1 MHKSYWREFVMTSLR
16 SKKTRIIA
24 LVLAL
29 ALAAVI
35 FIIPTTTGSAASSF
49 TTVNYKANQQY
60 LRYVPSTYKAGEE
73 VPLVVALHG
82 CSQTASQFATSTKLN
97 KMAEKYNFIVIYPQQ
112 AVTRQVI
119 MCWSF
124 FSSTSRNST
133 EPKMIVNMVNQVKS
147 KYSIDDEQVFVCGF
161 SAGGAM
167 ASTLALCY
175 PDVFAAASIASGLMH
190 NSCNMMT
197 YATAMLAGSSNS
209 PTTTGRSAYSS
220 AGSKA
225 HVIPVITFHGLS
237 DTTVNVVNSYQV
249 MTQFGTFNDLADD
262 GQLNSSIRGDSDK
275 QTTTPTYIHYEHFDA
290 NGDIV
295 MERYVVSE
303 LAGIYAHVWNGGDG
317 ISYNNAAST
326 IDQTQLMLDFWFKTT
341 GDKVEAE
348 EEEETTTT
356 TTTTKAPTT
365 TTTKKTTTKA
375 TTTTTTK
382 KVTTTTTTKATT
394 KATTTTTKATTTTTK
409 APTTTTT
416 TKAPTTTTTTRKTT
430 TTTKRTTTTRKGF
443 GGWWSWW

>member
-1 MHKSYWREFVMTSLR
+1 MTR
-16 SKKTRIIA
+16 SKKARVVAMIMA
-24 LVLAL
+24 LVLAV
-29 ALAAVI
+29 AI
-35 FIIPTTTGSAASSF
+35 FIVPAATGSAASSF
-49 TTVNYKANQQY
+49 KTVTYKLNQQY
-60 LRYVPSTYKAGEE
+60 LRYVPSTYKAGTE

-82 CSQTASQFATSTKLN
+82 CSQTAAQFATSTKLN

-147 KYSIDDEQVFVCGF
+147 QYSIDDSKVFVCGF

-175 PDVFAAASIASGLMH
+175 PDVFAAASITSGLMF
-190 NSCNMMT
+190 NSCNMLT

-220 AGSKA
+220 AGAKA
-225 HVIPVITFHGLS
+225 HVIPVITFHGLT
-237 DTTVNVVNSYQV
+237 DTTVNVVNSYQI
-249 MTQFGTFNDLADD
+249 MCQFATFNDLADD
-262 GQLNSSIRGDSDK
+262 GKLNNTIRGASDR
-275 QTTTPTYIHYEHFDA
+275 QTTTPTYIHYEHYDA
-290 NGDIV
+290 NGDVIV
-295 MERYVVSE
+295 ERYVVSE

-317 ISYNNAAST
+317 ISYNNPAST
-326 IDQTQLMLDFWFKTT
+326 IDQTELMLEFWFRTT
-341 GDKVEAE
+341 GDKAEVE
-348 EEEETTTT
+348 EEETTTTT

-365 TTTKKTTTKA
+365 TTTKATTTTTKA
-375 TTTTTTK
+375 TTTTT
-382 KVTTTTTTKATT
+382 KVTTTTTTKAPT
-394 KATTTTTKATTTTTK
+394 TTTTTKATTTTTK

-416 TKAPTTTTTTRKTT
+416 KKATTT
-430 TTTKRTTTTRKGF
+430 TTTKRTTTTKKSF
-443 GGWWSWW
+443 YNPWWPWW

>member
-1 MHKSYWREFVMTSLR
+1 MKH
-16 SKKTRIIA
+16 SKKARVVALIMA
-24 LVLAL
+24 LVLAV
-29 ALAAVI
+29 AIFVVPAA
-35 FIIPTTTGSAASSF
+35 TGSAASSF
-49 TTVNYKANQQY
+49 QTVNYKANQQY
-60 LRYVPSTYKAGEE
+60 LRYVPSTYKAGTE

-147 KYSIDDEQVFVCGF
+147 QYSIDDSKVFVCGF

-175 PDVFAAASIASGLMH
+175 PDVFAAASITSGLMH

-197 YATAMLAGSSNS
+197 YATAMLYGSSNS

-220 AGSKA
+220 AGTKA
-225 HVIPVITFHGLS
+225 HVIPVITFHGLT
-237 DTTVNVVNSYQV
+237 DTTVNVVNSYQI

-262 GQLNSSIRGDSDK
+262 GVLNSSIRGDSDK
-275 QTTTPTYIHYEHFDA
+275 QTTTPTYIHYEHYDA
-290 NGDIV
+290 NGDVI

-326 IDQTQLMLDFWFKTT
+326 IDQTELMLEFWFRTT
-341 GDKVEAE
+341 GDKKDVEV
-348 EEEETTTT
+348 EEETTTT

-365 TTTKKTTTKA
+365 TTTTKATTTTTKA
-375 TTTTTTK
+375 TTTTT

-394 KATTTTTKATTTTTK
+394 TKATTKATTTTTK

-416 TKAPTTTTTTRKTT
+416 TKATT

>member
-1 MHKSYWREFVMTSLR
+1 MAR
-16 SKKTRIIA
+16 SKKTRILAMILA
-24 LVLAL
+24 LV
-29 ALAAVI
+29 LAAVI
-35 FIIPTTTGSAASSF
+35 FVVPTTTGSAASSF
-49 TTVNYKANQQY
+49 KTVTYKLNQQY
-60 LRYVPSTYKAGEE
+60 LRYVPSTYKAGTE

-133 EPKMIVNMVNQVKS
+133 EPKMIVNMINQVKS
-147 KYSIDDEQVFVCGF
+147 QYSIDNDQVFVCGF

-175 PDVFAAASIASGLMH
+175 PDVFAAASVTSGLMY
-190 NSCNMMT
+190 NSCNMLT

-209 PTTTGRSAYSS
+209 PTSTGRSAYSA

-225 HVIPVITFHGLS
+225 HVIPIITFHGMY
-237 DTTVNVVNSYQV
+237 DTTVNVVNSYQI

-262 GQLNSSIRGDSDK
+262 GKLNSSIRGDSDK
-275 QTTTPTYIHYEHFDA
+275 QTTTLTYIHYEHYDA
-290 NGDIV
+290 NGDVI
-295 MERYVVSE
+295 MERYVVNE
-303 LAGIYAHVWNGGDG
+303 LDGIYAHVWNGGDG
-317 ISYNNAAST
+317 ISYNNAMST
-326 IDQTQLMLDFWFKTT
+326 IDQTELMLEFWFRTT
-341 GDKVEAE
+341 GDKAEVE
-348 EEEETTTT
+348 EEEETTT

-365 TTTKKTTTKA
+365 TTTTKK
-375 TTTTTTK
+375 TTTTTK
-382 KVTTTTTTKATT
+382 APTTTTTKRTTTTTTKAP
-394 KATTTTTKATTTTTK
+394 TTTTTKATTTTTK

-416 TKAPTTTTTTRKTT
+416 KKATTTTTRRT
-430 TTTKRTTTTRKGF
+430 TTTKRGF
-443 GGWWSWW
+443 FNPWFPWW

>member
-1 MHKSYWREFVMTSLR
+1 MFRKN
-16 SKKTRIIA
+16 SKITKILA
-24 LVLAL
+24 MVLAL
-29 ALAAVI
+29 MIATAL

-49 TTVNYKANQQY
+49 KTVTYKINQQY
-60 LRYVPSTYKAGEE
+60 LRYVPSTYKAGTE

-147 KYSIDDEQVFVCGF
+147 QYSIDDDQVFVCGF

-175 PDVFAAASIASGLMH
+175 PDVFAAASVTSGLMY

-197 YATAMLAGSSNS
+197 YAAAMVAGSSNS
-209 PTTTGRSAYSS
+209 PTSTGRSAYSA

-225 HVIPVITFHGLS
+225 HVIPIITFHGMY
-237 DTTVNVVNSYQV
+237 DTTVNVVNSYQI

-262 GQLNSSIRGDSDK
+262 GKLNSSIRGDSDK
-275 QTTTPTYIHYEHFDA
+275 QTTTFTYIHYEHYDA
-290 NGDIV
+290 NGDVI
-295 MERYVVSE
+295 MERYVVNE
-303 LAGIYAHVWNGGDG
+303 LDGIYAHVWNGGDG

-326 IDQTQLMLDFWFKTT
+326 IDQTELMLEFWFRTT
-341 GDKVEAE
+341 GNDKDVEVE
-348 EEEETTTT
+348 EPTTTT
-356 TTTTKAPTT
+356 TT
-365 TTTKKTTTKA
+365 
-375 TTTTTTK
+375 
-382 KVTTTTTTKATT
+382 TT

-409 APTTTTT
+409 ATTTTTTKATTTTT
-416 TKAPTTTTTTRKTT
+416 TKAPTTTTTKATTTTTTKAPTTTTTKAPTTTTTTKATT
-430 TTTKRTTTTRKGF
+430 TTTKRTTTTRRGF
-443 GGWWSWW
+443 FNPWFPWF

>member
-1 MHKSYWREFVMTSLR
+1 MKR
-16 SKKTRIIA
+16 SKKTRLLAMILA
-24 LVLAL
+24 LVLAV
-29 ALAAVI
+29 AI
-35 FIIPTTTGSAASSF
+35 FVVPATTGSAASSF
-49 TTVNYKANQQY
+49 TTVNYKMNQQY
-60 LRYVPSTYKAGEE
+60 LRYVPSTYKAGTE

-82 CSQTASQFATSTKLN
+82 CSQTAAQFATSTKLN

-112 AVTRQVI
+112 STMRQVL

-147 KYSIDDEQVFVCGF
+147 QYSIDNEQVFVCGF

-175 PDVFAAASIASGLMH
+175 PDVFAAASVTSGLMH

-197 YATAMLAGSSNS
+197 YAAAMLYGSSNS
-209 PTTTGRSAYSS
+209 PTATGRSAYSS

-225 HVIPVITFHGLS
+225 HVIPIITFHGLT
-237 DTTVNVVNSYQV
+237 DTTVNVVNSYQI

-262 GQLNSSIRGDSDK
+262 GKLNSSIRGDSDK
-275 QTTTPTYIHYEHFDA
+275 QTTTCTYIHYEHYDA
-290 NGDIV
+290 NGDVI

-317 ISYNNAAST
+317 ISYNNACST
-326 IDQTQLMLDFWFKTT
+326 IDQTQLMLDFWFRTT
-341 GDKVEAE
+341 GNKNEV

-356 TTTTKAPTT
+356 TTTTKAPITT
-365 TTTKKTTTKA
+365 TTTKAPT

-382 KVTTTTTTKATT
+382 PTTTTTT
-394 KATTTTTKATTTTTK
+394 TTTSTTTTTK

-416 TKAPTTTTTTRKTT
+416 TKVTTTTTKAT
-430 TTTKRTTTTRKGF
+430 TTTKRTTTTKKNF
-443 GGWWSWW
+443 FNPWWPWW

>member
-1 MHKSYWREFVMTSLR
+1 MTR

-24 LVLAL
+24 MVLAL
-29 ALAAVI
+29 ALALAI

-49 TTVNYKANQQY
+49 TTVNYKMNQQY
-60 LRYVPSTYKAGEE
+60 LRYVPSTYKAGTE

-112 AVTRQVI
+112 AATRQVLL
-119 MCWSF
+119 CWSF

-147 KYSIDDEQVFVCGF
+147 QYSIDNDQVFVCGF

-175 PDVFAAASIASGLMH
+175 PEIFAAASVTSGLMH

-197 YATAMLAGSSNS
+197 YATAMLYGSSNS
-209 PTTTGRSAYSS
+209 PTSTGRSAYSS

-225 HVIPVITFHGLS
+225 HVIPIITFHGLT
-237 DTTVNVVNSYQV
+237 DTTVNVVNSYQI
-249 MTQFGTFNDLADD
+249 MTQFATFNDLADD
-262 GQLNSSIRGDSDK
+262 GTLNSSIRGDSDK
-275 QTTTPTYIHYEHFDA
+275 QTTTPTYIHYEHYDA
-290 NGDIV
+290 NGDVI

-317 ISYNNAAST
+317 ISYNNAASS
-326 IDQTQLMLDFWFKTT
+326 IDQTQLMLDFWFRTT
-341 GDKVEAE
+341 GSDKEVE
-348 EEEETTTT
+348 EEEETTTTTTTKATTTTTTKKSTTTTTTKATTTTTKATTTTTTKAPTTTMTTTTT

-365 TTTKKTTTKA
+365 TTTKA
-375 TTTTTTK
+375 T
-382 KVTTTTTTKATT
+382 
-394 KATTTTTKATTTTTK
+394 
-409 APTTTTT
+409 
-416 TKAPTTTTTTRKTT
+416 TT
-430 TTTKRTTTTRKGF
+430 TTTKRTTTTTRKSF

>member
-1 MHKSYWREFVMTSLR
+1 MKR
-16 SKKTRIIA
+16 SKKARVVALVMA
-24 LVLAL
+24 LVLAV
-29 ALAAVI
+29 AI
-35 FIIPTTTGSAASSF
+35 FIVPATTGSAASSF
-49 TTVNYKANQQY
+49 KTVTYKTNQQY

-124 FSSTSRNST
+124 FSSNSRNST

-147 KYSIDDEQVFVCGF
+147 QYSIDDSKVFVCGF

-175 PDVFAAASIASGLMH
+175 PDVFAAASVTSGLMF

-197 YATAMLAGSSNS
+197 YATAMLYGSSNS

-225 HVIPVITFHGLS
+225 HVIPIITFHGLS
-237 DTTVNVVNSYQV
+237 DTTVNVVNSYQI

-326 IDQTQLMLDFWFKTT
+326 IDQTELMLEFWFKTT
-341 GDKVEAE
+341 GDKKDVE

-365 TTTKKTTTKA
+365 TTTKKTTT
-375 TTTTTTK
+375 
-382 KVTTTTTTKATT
+382 TT
-394 KATTTTTKATTTTTK
+394 KATTTTTKKTTTTTTTTK
-409 APTTTTT
+409 APTTTTTRRTTTTTTKAPTTTT

>member
-1 MHKSYWREFVMTSLR
+1 MAR
-16 SKKTRIIA
+16 SKKTRILAMVLA
-24 LVLAL
+24 LVLAV
-29 ALAAVI
+29 AV
-35 FIIPTTTGSAASSF
+35 FVVPATTGSAASSF
-49 TTVNYKANQQY
+49 KTVNYKMNQQY
-60 LRYVPSTYKAGEE
+60 LRYVPSTYKAGQE
-73 VPLVVALHG
+73 VPLIVALHG

-112 AVTRQVI
+112 STMRQVL

-147 KYSIDDEQVFVCGF
+147 QYSIDNDQVFVCGF

-175 PDVFAAASIASGLMH
+175 PDVFAAASVTSGLMH

-197 YATAMLAGSSNS
+197 YATAMLYGSSNS
-209 PTTTGRSAYSS
+209 PTSTGRSAYSS

-225 HVIPVITFHGLS
+225 HVIPIITFHGLT
-237 DTTVNVVNSYQV
+237 DTTVNVVNSYQI
-249 MTQFGTFNDLADD
+249 MTQFATFNDLADD
-262 GQLNSSIRGDSDK
+262 GKLNSSIRGDSDK
-275 QTTTPTYIHYEHFDA
+275 QTTTPTYIHYEHYDA
-290 NGDIV
+290 NGDVI

-326 IDQTQLMLDFWFKTT
+326 IDQTQLMLDFWFRTT
-341 GDKVEAE
+341 GDKEVE
-348 EEEETTTT
+348 EEETTTTT

-365 TTTKKTTTKA
+365 TTTTKATTTTTKA
-375 TTTTTTK
+375 TTTT
-382 KVTTTTTTKATT
+382 TT

-416 TKAPTTTTTTRKTT
+416 TKATTTTTKAPTTT
-430 TTTKRTTTTRKGF
+430 TTTKRTTTTTKRNSF
-443 GGWWSWW
+443 GWGSWWPWW